1 MNKNEIIITACNFVV
16 FFSTKNYKMLYQLAK
31 QKQFII
37 DCQEAG
43 LLTKQIAERKLEQI
57 KLYEETLVKHIMDQN
72 SNKKEPDNMNMVN
85 NIMNE
90 SNDLDI
96 VSNVLDN
103 TN

>member
-1 MNKNEIIITACNFVV
+1 
-16 FFSTKNYKMLYQLAK
+16 MLYQIAK

-43 LLTKQIAERKLEQI
+43 LLSKQVAERKLEQI
-57 KLYEETLVKHIMDQN
+57 KLYEEALVKHLMEQTT
-72 SNKKEPDNMNMVN
+72 NKQETDDMNN
-85 NIMNE
+85 
-90 SNDLDI
+90 SNDLSV

>member
-1 MNKNEIIITACNFVV
+1 
-16 FFSTKNYKMLYQLAK
+16 MLYQLAK

-57 KLYEETLVKHIMDQN
+57 KLYEEALVKHIMEQN
-72 SNKKEPDNMNMVN
+72 SNKKEPEDMVN
-85 NIMNE
+85 NIMNDPNE
-90 SNDLDI
+90 LDV

>member
-1 MNKNEIIITACNFVV
+1 
-16 FFSTKNYKMLYQLAK
+16 MLYQIAK

-43 LLTKQIAERKLEQI
+43 LLSKQVAERKLEQI
-57 KLYEETLVKHIMDQN
+57 KLYEEALVKHIMEQTT
-72 SNKKEPDNMNMVN
+72 NKQETDDMNN
-85 NIMNE
+85 
-90 SNDLDI
+90 SNDLSV

>member
-1 MNKNEIIITACNFVV
+1 MTRKKEQIDPPKMNI
-16 FFSTKNYKMLYQLAK
+16 LA
-31 QKQFII
+31 QYVRDFII

>member
-1 MNKNEIIITACNFVV
+1 
-16 FFSTKNYKMLYQLAK
+16 MLYQIAK

-43 LLTKQIAERKLEQI
+43 LLSKQVAERKLEQI
-57 KLYEETLVKHIMDQN
+57 KLYEEALVKHIMEQT
-72 SNKKEPDNMNMVN
+72 SNKTETEDMND
-85 NIMNE
+85 MND

>member
-1 MNKNEIIITACNFVV
+1 
-16 FFSTKNYKMLYQLAK
+16 MLYQIAK

-43 LLTKQIAERKLEQI
+43 LLSKQMAERKLEQI
-57 KLYEETLVKHIMDQN
+57 KLYEEALVKHLMEQTT
-72 SNKKEPDNMNMVN
+72 NKQETDDMNN
-85 NIMNE
+85 
-90 SNDLDI
+90 SNDLSV